1 MKMRGLACL
10 FVVGIGCLAMADRV
24 IDVPIGRSLKMG
36 TFQFSDLEGA
46 NQSGVRDCYLA
57 YAPLTGLEFGI
68 RQRMRSGE
76 TGHTTVDF
84 AYNLVAPV
92 AALSP
97 GISVGM
103 LDALNETLDGRRTYV
118 AFTFREL
125 LDVGDK
131 GANGEITMGV
141 QFGHLNSGFVGVSLP
156 LSNNVKLLAE
166 HNGARISA
174 GFEYTLAKSIQL
186 RAITQDSTLLFGLNL
201 SRRF

>member
-1 MKMRGLACL
+1 MMRGWMSIVL
-10 FVVGIGCLAMADRV
+10 VGMGALSFADRI

-36 TFQFSDLEGA
+36 TFQISDLEGM
-46 NQSGVRDCYLA
+46 NQSGSRDRYFA
-57 YAPLTGLEFGI
+57 YAPLVGLEFGV
-68 RQRMRSGE
+68 RQRMRPNESGHA
-76 TGHTTVDF
+76 TFDV

-97 GISVGM
+97 GISVGV
-103 LDALNETLDGRRTYV
+103 LDGLNETLDGRRTYV

-131 GANGEITMGV
+131 GANGEATMGI

-156 LSNNVKLLAE
+156 LSNNLRFLVE
-166 HNGARISA
+166 HNGVRIST
-174 GFEYTLAKSIQL
+174 GFELAIDKSI
-186 RAITQDSTLLFGLNL
+186 RGRMITQDGTLLLGLNL